1 MKRHEVAVFYYKNTN
16 AETFNLEQGNVNGIN
31 TYVMNIPGKELKKK
45 QADDLS
51 QYSIL
56 NYRNSYVDN
65 LFKKSLLDFNPDV
78 VHLQHLLYS
87 SMNFPK
93 IIHHSGIP
101 IVHTLHDYHLM
112 CPCVKLL
119 DYNLRICEEI
129 NIFRCFMSNFRSYVS
144 TIRPYSKKNL
154 IRRILTGIPYS
165 LKLFYHISWRRS
177 YFIKH
182 DVFRHVDLFIS
193 PSHFLKNKFIEFG
206 IPAEKIIYS
215 DNGMHIDL
223 VKNDKYEGK
232 EKKNMMT
239 FGYIGGHQIEKG
251 VPLLINA
258 FNSIKNAN
266 LFIYGSGKE
275 TEYRQMITNQ
285 NIYLKGRIEDNE
297 KPQVF
302 NHMDVL
308 IVPSIWYENS
318 PLTIHEAFIFK
329 VPVLTS
335 NIGGMAELV
344 KDNVNGLHFQVGDI
358 DDLCRKINY
367 CIEHPEEVEQMARNT
382 PAVKSI
388 SDNAEELEK
397 MYYQLKRIKDL

>member
-1 MKRHEVAVFYYKNTN
+1 
-16 AETFNLEQGNVNGIN
+16 
-31 TYVMNIPGKELKKK
+31 
-45 QADDLS
+45 
-51 QYSIL
+51 
-56 NYRNSYVDN
+56 
-65 LFKKSLLDFNPDV
+65 
-78 VHLQHLLYS
+78 
-87 SMNFPK
+87 
-93 IIHHSGIP
+93 
-101 IVHTLHDYHLM
+101 
-112 CPCVKLL
+112 
-119 DYNLRICEEI
+119 
-129 NIFRCFMSNFRSYVS
+129 
-144 TIRPYSKKNL
+144 
-154 IRRILTGIPYS
+154 
-165 LKLFYHISWRRS
+165 
-177 YFIKH
+177 
-182 DVFRHVDLFIS
+182 
-193 PSHFLKNKFIEFG
+193 LKNKFIEFG